1 MFNIRTRDIAFAQR
15 DIFGAF
21 REWRICNM
29 LAMQEIRQRYRRSTL
44 GPLWLTVTMAI
55 QVSVMG
61 VLIGTLLAEPFEK
74 YLPFLVIGFVIW
86 NFWSLTVSEGSTT
99 FIHAGAQIL
108 QARRSLNMYLLQ
120 GIWRNVIIMAH
131 TAIVI
136 VIVFIIFGVYPTP
149 ISLLA
154 IPGLFVVLLNA
165 WWLNLFFAIV
175 ATRFRDIPVIL
186 TSIMPI
192 LFWSAPIVY
201 EPSQLGDFAWIPL
214 LNPVTHMIDVVRA
227 PLLGELPALS
237 SWETMATM
245 TAVGWGATFAFFARF
260 HHRIAYWL

>member
-1 MFNIRTRDIAFAQR
+1 MFNIRNRDIAFAQG

-61 VLIGTLLAEPFEK
+61 VLIGTLLAEPFDK

-99 FIHAGAQIL
+99 FIQAGAQIL
-108 QARRSLNMYLLQ
+108 QTRRSLNMYLLL

-136 VIVFIIFGVYPTP
+136 VVVFIIFGVYPTAV
-149 ISLLA
+149 SLLA
-154 IPGLFVVLLNA
+154 IPGLFVVLLNV
-165 WWLNLFFAIV
+165 WWLNLFFATI
-175 ATRFRDIPVIL
+175 ATRFRDVPVIL

-201 EPSQLGDFAWIPL
+201 EPSQLGDFSWIPL
-214 LNPVTHMIDVVRA
+214 LNPVTHMIDIVRA
-227 PLLGELPALS
+227 PLLGELPTLG
-237 SWETMATM
+237 SWEIMAAM
-245 TAVGWGATFAFFARF
+245 TAIGWGATFTFFARF